1 MKNKNGFTLI
11 EIIISLVLLVAV
23 GLLITTN
30 LNKTFTKFNEDEYDN
45 FVSKV
50 NSATNIYLDNNSRIK
65 NELETSKAFVFIT
78 VND

>member
-23 GLLITTN
+23 GLLIMTN